1 MNFHSLFEQWQQNP
15 HAFLN
20 SADFIP
26 AALAAG
32 FALLVLVITIFAG
45 DKRSDAWR
53 FMGLTTATLAAISSL
68 MFGLAVLP
76 QESQARTNLR
86 ITLAEEVA
94 SQGWVLPKDA
104 NDPDLWHRL
113 YQSGEA
119 EVRTPKGTIY
129 LTVSAEGEVAV
140 LDEQPEPAED
150 TPKR

>member
-1 MNFHSLFEQWQQNP
+1 MNYHDLFEQWQQNP

-20 SADFIP
+20 GSDFIP
-26 AALAAG
+26 AVLAAM
-32 FALLVLVITIFAG
+32 FALVVLTITVMAG
-45 DKRSDAWR
+45 DKRTDAWR
-53 FMGLTTATLAAISSL
+53 LMGLTTATLAAISSL
-68 MFGLAVLP
+68 MFGIAVLP
-76 QESQARTNLR
+76 EESQARTNLR

-94 SQGWVLPKDA
+94 SQGWVLPEDA

-129 LTVSAEGEVAV
+129 LTVSAEGEVTV
-140 LDEQPEPAED
+140 LDEQPEPVKD

>member
-15 HAFLN
+15 HSFLN
-20 SADFIP
+20 SADFTP

-32 FALLVLVITIFAG
+32 FALLVLMVTIFAG
-45 DKRSDAWR
+45 DKRSNAWR
-53 FMGLTTATLAAISSL
+53 LMGLTTATLAAISSL

-86 ITLAEEVA
+86 ISLAEEVA
-94 SQGWVLPKDA
+94 SQGWVLPPDA
-104 NDPDLWHRL
+104 NEPTLWHRL
-113 YQSGEA
+113 DQSGES

-129 LTVSAEGEVAV
+129 LTVSDEGDVAV
-140 LDEQPEPAED
+140 LEQQPEPVEG